1 MKNKI
6 TEIDCLISALK
17 RMWLLRRVRASFD
30 MYCSYEYVS
39 LNENDYGL
47 DRFIKKDK
55 NTEWHVYDWKKAC
68 YQWIFNSVFNKILL

>member
-1 MKNKI
+1 
-6 TEIDCLISALK
+6 
-17 RMWLLRRVRASFD
+17 